1 MSEPTETGRHAVIH
15 DWQDDPWDDPAVLP
29 EVTLERFRPP
39 RSVPK
44 MIGFFVLLLLV
55 VGLLIAGGVGFW
67 VVRQVNPAKG
77 TALVQDINISKR
89 HMKPTGNARQAG
101 IVDKEQPIQLSNLAL
116 VDPKTSKPTRVR
128 MRQLANGT
136 KVRIAIASGEQ
147 MARE

>member
-1 MSEPTETGRHAVIH
+1 MAITHAAMKNGDDVIVLAGR
-15 DWQDDPWDDPAVLP
+15 
-29 EVTLERFRPP
+29 E
-39 RSVPK
+39 
-44 MIGFFVLLLLV
+44 
-55 VGLLIAGGVGFW
+55 GGKRG
-67 VVRQVNPAKG
+67 VVRQVMPKKG

-89 HMKPTGNARQAG
+89 HTKPSGAARQAG

-128 MRQLANGT
+128 VRKLSSGK